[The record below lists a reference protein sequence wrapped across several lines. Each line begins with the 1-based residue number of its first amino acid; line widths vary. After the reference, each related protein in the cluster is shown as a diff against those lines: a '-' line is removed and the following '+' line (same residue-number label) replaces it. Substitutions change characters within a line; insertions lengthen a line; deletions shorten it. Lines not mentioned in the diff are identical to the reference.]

1 MSVQARWPSSASSVQ
16 PVPLSMPLQQQQAEG
31 VLPSHFSHSSSADP
45 SFTVNRFPGSQPSVA
60 SDHKRNFSVATDATV
75 TQLPDELGIVDAS
88 SCVSS
93 GASVPNVDIN
103 SLSVSS
109 VTDAGKTGVQNCS
122 SNNSGQN
129 SGTNLKSQSPQ
140 HKGVSTQQ
148 YSHSSGYNFQRGGAS
163 QKHSSGGGEW
173 SHRRTGF
180 MGRNQS
186 GAEKNFSSA
195 KMKQIYVAKQ
205 TSSGNLR
212 V

>member
-31 VLPSHFSHSSSADP
+31 VLPSHFSHASSADP
-45 SFTVNRFPGSQPSVA
+45 SFTVNRFPGSQA
-60 SDHKRNFSVATDATV
+60 SDHKRKFPVATDVTV

-109 VTDAGKTGVQNCS
+109 VTDTGKTGVQNCS
-122 SNNSGQN
+122 SSNSGQN
-129 SGTNLKSQSPQ
+129 PGTNLKSQPPQ
-140 HKGVSTQQ
+140 HKGISTQP

-163 QKHSSGGGEW
+163 QKHSSGGSEW
-173 SHRRTGF
+173 PHRRPGF